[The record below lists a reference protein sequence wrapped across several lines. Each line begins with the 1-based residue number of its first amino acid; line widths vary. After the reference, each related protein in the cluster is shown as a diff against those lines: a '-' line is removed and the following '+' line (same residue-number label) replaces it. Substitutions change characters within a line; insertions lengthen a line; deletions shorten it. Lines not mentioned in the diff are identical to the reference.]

1 MKTLFTLLLLLA
13 ASLPVRAESADQAFL
28 AATQAYREGRFADAR
43 TGFEQLRSA
52 GYESPALYYN
62 LGNAYYKTGDAARAV
77 LFYERALRLAP
88 GDEDILH
95 NLQLVNLTLP
105 DRIEEAPRLF
115 IWDWWAAVTTWLPAG
130 VQAAVVYALVLF
142 LAGSLTGVALARTY
156 GARRRWFIGA
166 AAAAVAGTVMTGV
179 LLARLSDL
187 ARDDRAVI
195 LASVTTA
202 KNAPDDGSTDAF
214 VLHGG
219 ARLTILTRSGEWWE
233 IRLADGKVGWIRSSA
248 AEAI

>member
-1 MKTLFTLLLLLA
+1 MKTLLTFVLLLA
-13 ASLPVRAESADQAFL
+13 ASLPVRADSADQVFL
-28 AATQAYREGRFADAR
+28 TATQAYREGRFEDAR
-43 TGFEQLRSA
+43 SAFEQIRAA

-62 LGNAYYKTGDAARAV
+62 LGNVYYKTGDAARAV

-95 NLQLVNLTLP
+95 NLQLVSLTLP
-105 DRIEEAPRLF
+105 DRIEAAPRLF
-115 IWDWWAAVTTWLPAG
+115 IWDWWAAATTWIPAG
-130 VQAAVVYALVLF
+130 VQAALVYALVLL

-166 AAAAVAGTVMTGV
+166 AVAAVAGAVMTGV

-202 KNAPDDGSTDAF
+202 KNSPDDGSTDAF

-219 ARLTILTRSGEWWE
+219 ARLTILTRAGDWWE
-233 IRLADGKVGWIRSSA
+233 IRLADGKVGWIRATA